1 MSRRFKDFLS
11 WLVLACWL
19 GVAGGAHGA
28 VEDPER
34 AAREVI
40 MSQIAA
46 FATDDA
52 ETAWRYASD
61 AIQAQFGSP
70 ELFIQMVQQAYPAV
84 YRAGSVKFR
93 ELVPHPGF
101 MVQRLLIVDSEG
113 RYWDSYYTLVE
124 HKGRLRIGGV
134 ILKPAG
140 PGI

>member
-1 MSRRFKDFLS
+1 MGNGLKDSLCWMF
-11 WLVLACWL
+11 LACWL
-19 GVAGGAHGA
+19 GLAGAAHA
-28 VEDPER
+28 EVEDPER

-52 ETAWRYASD
+52 ETAWGCASD

-70 ELFIQMVQQAYPAV
+70 ELFIQMVRHAYPAV
-84 YRAGSVKFR
+84 YGAVSVKFR